1 MLKESLQKGR
11 QEEAT
16 TLVICQ
22 LLRCLGA
29 LSEVQVEQIRQLS
42 IHQSEELG
50 EALLDFEVM
59 TDI

>member
-1 MLKESLQKGR
+1 M
-11 QEEAT
+11 
-16 TLVICQ
+16 VICQ
-22 LLRCLGA
+22 LLRRLGA

-50 EALLDFEVM
+50 EALLDFEAM